1 MLLLFFGVDATAA
14 WVFFSGRDILH
25 PLWHTCTK
33 LNRIAHFRTENRDF
47 FLSRFFP
54 FLCVWF
60 EPLLSLAVIHPPQKS
75 KGFYA
80 VGCTFPASPFSAGEP
95 SSPVN
100 PPRPFLP
107 ACNIAQSPYRFLCA
121 CVLLLSIF
129 HPFPH
134 VFLMCSRTH
143 IVLILPLSHPVCV
156 CVWCWNKDV
165 VDERY
170 KEEPLLFIFHS
181 TCICFP
187 T

>member
-1 MLLLFFGVDATAA
+1 MHK
-14 WVFFSGRDILH
+14 IE
-25 PLWHTCTK
+25 
-33 LNRIAHFRTENRDF
+33 RIAHFRTENRDF

-54 FLCVWF
+54 FFLCVVRTF
-60 EPLLSLAVIHPPQKS
+60 IISSGYSSSSKS

-80 VGCTFPASPFSAGEP
+80 VGCTFSASPFSAGEP

-156 CVWCWNKDV
+156 CVVLEQGRGWRTVQEGAPPFYFSFDLHLLPYIMCV
-165 VDERY
+165 GEG
-170 KEEPLLFIFHS
+170 EEEGGGWHKKLVFTSVLHI
-181 TCICFP
+181 
-187 T
+187 